1 MELKLRK
8 VNKEDCKIL
17 FDWTNDPAVRENA
30 FNTEPVKWK
39 EHQKWF
45 ATKLK
50 NENDQIFL
58 LVKDGVPVG
67 QIRFEKEE
75 DYWKL
80 SYSIANEHRGQ
91 GLGKE
96 LVKLGLEEVQGK
108 VRAWVKK
115 DNPASLKV
123 FEGIGFR
130 REKNGKEDPVQFLWT
145 G

>member
-8 VNKEDCKIL
+8 INKEDCKIL
-17 FDWTNDPAVRENA
+17 FEWTNDPSVRKNA
-30 FNTEPVKWK
+30 FNTEPVKWE

-45 ATKLK
+45 ATKLQ
-50 NENDQIFL
+50 NENDEIFL
-58 LVKDGVPVG
+58 FLKDGEPVG

-80 SYSIANEHRGQ
+80 SYSIAKEHRGH

-96 LVKLGLEEVQGK
+96 LVELGLNEVQGK
-108 VRAWVKK
+108 VKAWVKK

-123 FEGIGFR
+123 FDRIGFR
-130 REKNGKEDPVQFLWT
+130 REANGEEDAVQFIWP